1 MEPCLHR
8 CHNCRRLISSGFPR
22 GRGARCPGWL
32 GHADTA
38 GAIHS
43 VAAISWD
50 GELKPCKN
58 IYRIIQGRKSIYYL
72 PFKVT
77 TIYVWYEL
85 KCEHCTMHNI
95 GQKPDK
101 KSHKCAKKCRYWT
114 QMISKC
120 TKFWKIFSKQ
130 CAFKHCA
137 PCTPSSAPWPGT
149 RPGSRWP
156 CVLMVACPAA
166 PAATSRQTTCSYGWA
181 ILTSM

>member
-1 MEPCLHR
+1 MSQLPKTNIVRFSSWPWCAVPRLAR
-8 CHNCRRLISSGFPR
+8 SCRHCWRHSFSGSNQL
-22 GRGARCPGWL
+22 GW
-32 GHADTA
+32 
-38 GAIHS
+38 
-43 VAAISWD
+43 
-50 GELKPCKN
+50 
-58 IYRIIQGRKSIYYL
+58 RIETVQKYLQNNTGTEEYLL

-101 KSHKCAKKCRYWT
+101 KAINVQKKCRYWT